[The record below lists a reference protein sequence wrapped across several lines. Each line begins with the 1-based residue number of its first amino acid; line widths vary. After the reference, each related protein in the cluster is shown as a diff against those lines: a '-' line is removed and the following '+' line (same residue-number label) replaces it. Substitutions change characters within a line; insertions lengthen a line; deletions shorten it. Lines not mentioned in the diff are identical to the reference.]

1 MFIDL
6 LKLIIFYKYYN
17 IWFMDFISRATVHVC
32 QKSGR
37 HFLVMEENE
46 AIFKSV
52 LKPLILEPVLEV
64 SKKPRFEGEISLGSS
79 EEEVEPTP
87 PTIVRL
93 NRYST

>member
-17 IWFMDFISRATVHVC
+17 IWFMDFISGATVHAC
-32 QKSGR
+32 RKSGR
-37 HFLVMEENE
+37 HFLVMEEDE

-52 LKPLILEPVLEV
+52 LKPLILEPVVEV
-64 SKKPRFEGEISLGSS
+64 SKKQCFEGEISLGAS

>member
-1 MFIDL
+1 MFIHF

-17 IWFMDFISRATVHVC
+17 IWFMDFISRATVHTC
-32 QKSGR
+32 RKSGR
-37 HFLVMEENE
+37 HFLVMEEDE

-52 LKPLILEPVLEV
+52 LKPLILEPVVEV
-64 SKKPRFEGEISLGSS
+64 SKKPRFEGEISLGASK
-79 EEEVEPTP
+79 EEVEPTP

>member
-1 MFIDL
+1 
-6 LKLIIFYKYYN
+6 
-17 IWFMDFISRATVHVC
+17 
-32 QKSGR
+32 
-37 HFLVMEENE
+37 MEEDE

-52 LKPLILEPVLEV
+52 LKPFILEPVVEV
-64 SKKPRFEGEISLGSS
+64 SKKPRFEGEISLGAS